1 MTQVSVIV
9 PFWNAGQYVLD
20 ALRSIAAQ
28 DVPVHEI
35 LVLDQGG
42 NSSSQVFPE
51 QALSEFPDL
60 KIHQIG
66 RTSPA
71 VARNLGLEKVTGD
84 VVAFLDD
91 DDLWPVGKL
100 QRQLSRLDGYDVVGG
115 LVRPFGDKR
124 SLNECRRDRVMYN
137 VGAYIYR
144 REALEQLGGF
154 NTDFVHGEDVD
165 LTFRAANELRL
176 LVLRSVELY
185 YRRREGSLT
194 TDIPGGIV
202 GYETALLTAVRRA
215 AVKGCLLKSIEQ
227 FLDQADV
234 LAMTA

>member
-1 MTQVSVIV
+1 
-9 PFWNAGQYVLD
+9 
-20 ALRSIAAQ
+20 
-28 DVPVHEI
+28 
-35 LVLDQGG
+35 
-42 NSSSQVFPE
+42 
-51 QALSEFPDL
+51 
-60 KIHQIG
+60 
-66 RTSPA
+66 